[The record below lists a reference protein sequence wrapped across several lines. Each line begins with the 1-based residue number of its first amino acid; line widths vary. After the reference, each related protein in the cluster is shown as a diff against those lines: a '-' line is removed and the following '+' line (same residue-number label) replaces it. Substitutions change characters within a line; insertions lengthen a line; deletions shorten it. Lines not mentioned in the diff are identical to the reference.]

1 MTLLRVDPETYDGAM
16 PSPNRD
22 ADRAA
27 ARVVTSAVK
36 PGAEPFAFDA
46 GSGDSTG
53 FLLSH
58 GFTGSP
64 ASMVPWGRHLAAQGH
79 TVRVPRLPG
88 HGTTWQD
95 MNRTRW
101 TDWYGELSVAL
112 DDLRERCEHV
122 VVAGLSMGGCLAL
135 RLAEQRPADVDAVVL
150 VNPALGVRRFDV
162 KLVPALQWVVPSM
175 PGIGNDVKKPGV
187 DEIGYD
193 RTPLKALASQLQMWK
208 DVRAGLD
215 RVRCP
220 VLLFRSE
227 DDHVV
232 DTTTLELLRAGL
244 AGSVVEHVSLTD
256 SFHVATLDHDAPV
269 IFERTDAFVA
279 QHVLGRGQDTGHP
292 HA

>member
-1 MTLLRVDPETYDGAM
+1 M
-16 PSPNRD
+16 
-22 ADRAA
+22 
-27 ARVVTSAVK
+27 TSAPK
-36 PGAEPFAFDA
+36 PGAEPLAVD
-46 GSGDSTG
+46 GGRTG
-53 FLLSH
+53 ILLSH

-64 ASMVPWGRHLAAQGH
+64 ASMTPWGRHLAAQGH

-101 TDWYGELSVAL
+101 DDWYGELDAAL
-112 DDLRERCEHV
+112 SELRSRCDHV

-150 VNPALGVRRFDV
+150 VNPAVNVKRFDV

-175 PGIGNDVKKPGV
+175 PGIGNDIKKPGQ

-193 RTPLKALASQLQMWK
+193 RTPLKALASQLTMWK
-208 DVRAGLD
+208 DVRAGLAS
-215 RVRCP
+215 VTQP
-220 VLLFRSE
+220 LLLFRSA

-232 DTTTLELLRAGL
+232 DETSQAIILDGVSSTVAEL
-244 AGSVVEHVSLTD
+244 VTLTD
-256 SFHVATLDHDAPV
+256 SFHVATLDHDADL

-279 QHVLGRGQDTGHP
+279 EHVGAAR
-292 HA
+292 